1 MISVDD
7 YQLTE
12 KRIDACFLA
21 AEQTDDEDM
30 KKMWY
35 QKGMSLVRKLN
46 FNEQNGS
53 VAQLDRAADF

>member
-21 AEQTDDEDM
+21 AEQTDDADM

-46 FNEQNGS
+46 FSEQNGS

>member
-1 MISVDD
+1 MINADD

-21 AEQTDDEDM
+21 AEQTDDSDM

>member
-1 MISVDD
+1 MISVND

-21 AEQTDDEDM
+21 AEQTDDVDM

-53 VAQLDRAADF
+53 VAQLDRATDF